1 MQETVSAWRGC
12 LLGLAVGDAM
22 GYTVDKKNWE
32 EICEDYGPNGLLG
45 YDLVNGYA
53 DATSYTQL
61 AAFVANG
68 LLVAATRSQPESYP
82 KYLAVAQRE
91 WLKSQQ
97 YRGGEDKTACWM
109 AQVPQ
114 MRRRH
119 CMDTRMLDVLG
130 RETLGTPEK
139 PSNYDDG
146 PAAITTAVGVG
157 VFFDPSRMDPRQI
170 GSLAAAAMA
179 MTHGAPEAILSAAVL
194 AYSIAGILH
203 APELSL
209 AEQFIQAAEAVQQQ
223 FGKEFSQTAAVVAR
237 VKAAMDLTTDTQI
250 TPREAMEQLRCRTC
264 LDCLAA
270 GIYASCTCAHDFDA
284 GMILSVN
291 HSGRSAAVGAITGAI
306 LGARLGAEALPDFYL
321 ESLEAAPILDQL
333 AQDLALG
340 RQTTRIFDDSWD
352 QKYVHGLPVL

>member
-1 MQETVSAWRGC
+1 MQENVSAWRGC

-22 GYTVDKKNWE
+22 GYTVDKKSWA

-53 DATSYTQL
+53 DATSYSQL

-68 LLVAATRSQPESYP
+68 LLVAATRNQPESYV
-82 KYLAVAQRE
+82 KYLAIAQRE

-97 YRGGEDKTACWM
+97 YRGAEEKTACWM

-130 RETLGTPEK
+130 RETLGTPEN

-146 PAAITTAVGVG
+146 PAAITTAIGVG
-157 VFFDPSRMDPRQI
+157 VFFDPARMEPRQI
-170 GSLAAAAMA
+170 GTLATAAMA
-179 MTHGAPEAILSAAVL
+179 MTHGSPEAILSAAVL
-194 AYSIAGILH
+194 AYSIAGILQ

-209 AEQFIQAAEAVQQQ
+209 AEQFLQAADAVQQQ
-223 FGKEFSQTAAVVAR
+223 FGKEFLQTKTVVSR
-237 VKAAMDLTTDTQI
+237 VREAIELSAKADI
-250 TPREAMEQLRCRTC
+250 SPREAMEQLRCRSC
-264 LDCLAA
+264 LECLAA

-284 GMILSVN
+284 GMIVSVN

-306 LGARLGAEALPDFYL
+306 LGARLGVDALPDFYL
-321 ESLEAAPILDQL
+321 ESLEAAPVLDQL
-333 AQDLALG
+333 AQDLAMG
-340 RQTTRIFDDSWD
+340 RQSAIFDDSWD
-352 QKYVHGLPVL
+352 QKYVQGLPVL